1 MDSDAAMA
9 TERAT
14 RYEPVIGLE
23 IHVQL
28 LTASKMFCGCATT
41 FGAPP
46 NTLICPVCLGLPGSL
61 PVLNR
66 RAVDL
71 GLRTAVALGCRVH
84 PRSQFHRKNYYYP
97 DMPKNYQISQYQ
109 YADHPPLA
117 TAGAL
122 EILLEGERR
131 RIRIRRVHL
140 EEDTGRLVHTTP
152 AGAALE
158 AGAASLVDY
167 NRSGVPL
174 MEIVTEPDLRSPDE
188 AREFLL
194 ALRRLL
200 QFAEVSSGRMEEGT
214 LRCDANVSLRAPGGP
229 PGTRSEVKNMNSIRS
244 VERALAFEVTR
255 QTDLLARGEPVIQ
268 ETRHWDE
275 RRAVTFGSRSKEE
288 AQDYRYFP
296 EPDLVPL
303 EVNEAWIQRVRVELP
318 ELPAARRDRFMAA
331 FGLSSYD
338 ADLLTATAAMAR
350 CFEATVRL
358 FPKPKIVA
366 NWLVGDVTAYLN
378 EHSLEID
385 QIALTPERLA
395 ALLRLID
402 DGTLS
407 GRTAKDVLTE
417 VITQNQ
423 DPAAIVDARGLR
435 QISDEDALR
444 RVVDAVIAEHSGPAA
459 EIRAG
464 KDRAMSFLIG
474 QIMKATGG
482 RANPET
488 ASRLLRERLG
498 R

>member
-1 MDSDAAMA
+1 MVQETAIH
-9 TERAT
+9 
-14 RYEPVIGLE
+14 YETVIGLE

-28 LTASKMFCGCATT
+28 LTASKMFCGCAVT
-41 FGAPP
+41 FGALP

-61 PVLNR
+61 PVANQ

-71 GLRTAVALGCRVH
+71 GLRTALALGCRVH

-97 DMPKNYQISQYQ
+97 DLPKNYQISQYQ

-117 TAGAL
+117 TAGVL
-122 EILLEGERR
+122 EILMDGERR

-152 AGAALE
+152 AGEALE

-174 MEIVTEPDLRSPDE
+174 MEIVTEPDVRSPAE
-188 AREFLL
+188 AREFLT

-214 LRCDANVSLRAPGGP
+214 LRCDANVSLQLPGGP
-229 PGTRSEVKNMNSIRS
+229 PGIRSEVKNMNSIRS
-244 VERALAFEVTR
+244 VERALAFEVGR
-255 QTDLLARGEPVIQ
+255 QAELLARGEPVVQ

-275 RRAVTFGSRSKEE
+275 RRGVTFGSRTKEE

-303 EVNEAWIQRVRVELP
+303 EVDDAWLRRVRAELP
-318 ELPAARRDRFMAA
+318 ELPAARHDRLVAA
-331 FGLSSYD
+331 FGLSAYD
-338 ADLLTATAAMAR
+338 ADLLTTTPAMAR
-350 CFEATVRL
+350 FFEEAAGQ
-358 FPKPKIVA
+358 FPKPKAVA
-366 NWLVGDVTAYLN
+366 NWLVGEVAAYLN
-378 EHSLEID
+378 EHNVEID
-385 QIALTPERLA
+385 QVMLTPGRLA

-407 GRTAKDVLTE
+407 GRIAKDVLLE
-417 VITQNQ
+417 MITRDQ
-423 DPAAIVDARGLR
+423 DPSAVVDARGLR
-435 QISDEDALR
+435 QISDEETLR
-444 RVVDAVIAEHSGPAA
+444 RIVDQVITEHSGPAA

-464 KDRAMSFLIG
+464 KDRAMGFLVG

-482 RANPET
+482 RANPE
-488 ASRLLRERLG
+488 AANRLLRERLG